1 VSGSDVPPEKA
12 PRPGMGSPFGAYS
25 ASDLRALAYEA
36 TSRIANGGVL
46 ITDANT
52 FCAWLQ
58 KAEDYIFAGRKPQP

>member
-1 VSGSDVPPEKA
+1 
-12 PRPGMGSPFGAYS
+12 MGSPFGAYS